1 MFNMYSIPTKK
12 NVSYAV
18 TRSHATISG
27 SPTQAIRSTSENEST
42 TNHSNFDSA
51 YEAVDTMRGRDGR
64 NNSCPLLKI
73 DADIQ
78 IEETACP
85 WARH

>member
-1 MFNMYSIPTKK
+1 MYSIPTKQ

-27 SPTQAIRSTSENEST
+27 SPTQAMRSTSENESA
-42 TNHSNFDSA
+42 TNHSNFDPA
-51 YEAVDTMRGRDGR
+51 YEAVDPRRGRDGR
-64 NNSCPLLKI
+64 NNCPLLKTG
-73 DADIQ
+73 AGIQ

-85 WARH
+85 WARY